1 MIIPLSRP
9 NLDKKEITSVTK
21 TIYSGWITQ
30 GPKVEEFEE
39 NFSNYTGSKY
49 AAAVS
54 SCTTGLH
61 LSLLAVGVQPGD
73 LVITVSHSYIATA
86 NAIRHAFGEPV
97 FVDVNR
103 DNYNMDYESLKNFIE
118 NKCISRNGNLYFKDY
133 KKLIKDSPTL
143 KYLKNVNGKIKS
155 IIVPHQ
161 IGIPADVYKIKRLV
175 KNYNIS
181 IIEDAACAIGSKYNF
196 NNQLFNIGRPIGDL
210 TCFSFHPRKLLTT
223 GDGGMVTS
231 NNKSLINKVKLLRNH
246 GMNKDSFKRRK
257 TSSYFFDE
265 HIESGFNYRLTDL
278 QASIGIEQL
287 KKIDKMVKE
296 RRKIANEY
304 IEKLSNI
311 QNISTFK
318 ESKKIIVN
326 WQSFPVNIL
335 SKESSKQIVNFLYR
349 NGIYSKRGV
358 MNSHEEPPYIK
369 QRWTLPNS
377 EHILEK
383 TFLLPM
389 YSGLKDKEIEYVF
402 SKVKEFFEK

>member
-1 MIIPLSRP
+1 
-9 NLDKKEITSVTK
+9 
-21 TIYSGWITQ
+21 
-30 GPKVEEFEE
+30 
-39 NFSNYTGSKY
+39 
-49 AAAVS
+49 
-54 SCTTGLH
+54 
-61 LSLLAVGVQPGD
+61 
-73 LVITVSHSYIATA
+73 
-86 NAIRHAFGEPV
+86 
-97 FVDVNR
+97 
-103 DNYNMDYESLKNFIE
+103 
-118 NKCISRNGNLYFKDY
+118 
-133 KKLIKDSPTL
+133 
-143 KYLKNVNGKIKS
+143 
-155 IIVPHQ
+155 
-161 IGIPADVYKIKRLV
+161 
-175 KNYNIS
+175 
-181 IIEDAACAIGSKYNF
+181 
-196 NNQLFNIGRPIGDL
+196 
-210 TCFSFHPRKLLTT
+210 
-223 GDGGMVTS
+223 
-231 NNKSLINKVKLLRNH
+231 
-246 GMNKDSFKRRK
+246 
-257 TSSYFFDE
+257 
-265 HIESGFNYRLTDL
+265 
-278 QASIGIEQL
+278 
-287 KKIDKMVKE
+287 MVKE